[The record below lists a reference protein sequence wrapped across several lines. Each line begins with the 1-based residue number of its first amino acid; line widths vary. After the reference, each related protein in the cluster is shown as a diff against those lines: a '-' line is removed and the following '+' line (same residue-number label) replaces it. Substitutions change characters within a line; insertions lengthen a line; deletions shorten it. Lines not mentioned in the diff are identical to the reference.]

1 MRETSPLSRLSDGMS
16 SWRLRSPVREPE
28 VRVSVPDE
36 CGMLRLVLGV
46 TAPYKIRDASEDLLD
61 LFQLS
66 AAQCIGRNV
75 GVLSGPDT
83 NTQTFGELMKAV
95 GMGKRARAVLMLYSC
110 SGAGERF
117 CVSAQPYFAPSGE
130 LTSALLEMQPCKAPT
145 LKMAAQDDGR
155 AKAIVEASQPFRAV
169 FCSPEFEAL
178 YGLAEPM
185 VLGRTL
191 NLIHGPTTDQRTWVQ
206 VLTAATQG
214 TPGNAQLVTATSDCR
229 EVEVKIEVQPIV
241 NAAGYISHLL
251 ITFLRLRPY
260 RQPLPPHHDFEYGL
274 HQSARQNA
282 SSWDMPSPATI
293 PDSKLPGD
301 GQLWNVPQLM
311 ASSAIAAAPRSTWSG
326 YQGQQMDMMSTHTG
340 RISVPAHD
348 RDPFAPPAHR
358 REAELHGVIL
368 PQTPQL
374 SPFPEQ
380 GLARLDGLVGMVDP
394 LAVIPENTRCCTLE
408 RSHFD
413 FNFADPSYGMPPPP
427 LKLEAHHSN
436 PPAHDLQPDCGR
448 PPAARV
454 QGVSTVIPRR
464 KAGQAGGDVASPV
477 SITIETLE
485 RYSSVPLSKAAI
497 LLGISST
504 AMKKACRKLGLT
516 RWPYTTPSRVKLP
529 PPLPKSSVTT
539 QVDSAYVRKL
549 FRKYSG
555 HARIRDFDF
564 GGTSPVSGGGA
575 GGCEAGAG
583 GSEFSSSS
591 ASTPSEAFTPC
602 NTLAAPDVKDFNLPQ
617 ICAYL

>member
-1 MRETSPLSRLSDGMS
+1 MQHVLPQPRGAGLMRETSPLSRLSDGMS
-16 SWRLRSPVREPE
+16 AWRLRSPVREPE
-28 VRVSVPDE
+28 VSVSVPDE

-46 TAPYKIRDASEDLLD
+46 TAPYKIMDASDDLLD

-130 LTSALLEMQPCKAPT
+130 LTNALLEMEPCKAPT

-155 AKAIVEASQPFRAV
+155 AKAIVEASHPFRAV

-191 NLIHGPTTDQRTWVQ
+191 NLIHGPTTDQRTWMQ

-214 TPGNAQLVTATSDCR
+214 TPGNVQLVTATSDCR

-260 RQPLPPHHDFEYGL
+260 RHSLPPHHDIEYGL
-274 HQSARQNA
+274 HQCGRQN
-282 SSWDMPSPATI
+282 SSAWDMPSPATI

-301 GQLWNVPQLM
+301 GQLWAVPQLM
-311 ASSAIAAAPRSTWSG
+311 SSSAIAAAPRSTWSG
-326 YQGQQMDMMSTHTG
+326 YKVEQMDMMSRQKG
-340 RISVPAHD
+340 IISPAHD
-348 RDPFAPPAHR
+348 REPFAPPAHR
-358 REAELHGVIL
+358 RDAELPCVIL
-368 PQTPQL
+368 PQTQQKLPDIL
-374 SPFPEQ
+374 
-380 GLARLDGLVGMVDP
+380 
-394 LAVIPENTRCCTLE
+394 ENTRCCHKLE
-408 RSHFD
+408 SSHFD
-413 FNFADPSYGMPPPP
+413 FDFADPSYAMPPPP
-427 LKLEAHHSN
+427 LQLEAQHSN
-436 PPAHDLQPDCGR
+436 LLAQDPQPDCGR
-448 PPAARV
+448 PPAPRV

-504 AMKKACRKLGLT
+504 AMKKACRKLGVT
-516 RWPYTTPSRVKLP
+516 RWPYSTHSRAKLP
-529 PPLPKSSVTT
+529 PPPPKSSLTM

-564 GGTSPVSGGGA
+564 GETSPVPVGS
-575 GGCEAGAG
+575 AGASAGG
-583 GSEFSSSS
+583 GSEMSEISSS
-591 ASTPSEAFTPC
+591 AAEISEISSSAAITPSEAFTP
-602 NTLAAPDVKDFNLPQ
+602 LEFFSPLIKP
-617 ICAYL
+617 

>member
-1 MRETSPLSRLSDGMS
+1 MRDSSPLSRLSDGIS
-16 SWRLRSPVREPE
+16 LWRLREPE
-28 VRVSVPDE
+28 VRVTVPEGCISVPYE

-46 TAPYKIRDASEDLLD
+46 TAPYKILDASEDLLD

-95 GMGKRARAVLMLYSC
+95 GMGKRSRAVIMLYSC

-117 CVSAQPYFAPSGE
+117 SVSAQPYFAPSGE

-145 LKMAAQDDGR
+145 LKVAAQDDGR

-191 NLIHGPTTDQRTWVQ
+191 NLIHGPTTDQRTWMQ
-206 VLTAATQG
+206 VLTAAAQGTQG
-214 TPGNAQLVTATSDCR
+214 NAKLVTATSDCR

-241 NAAGYISHLL
+241 NAAGYITHLL
-251 ITFLRLRPY
+251 ITFMRLRPF
-260 RQPLPPHHDFEYGL
+260 RQPFPPHQDFEYAL
-274 HQSARQNA
+274 HQRQNPSA
-282 SSWDMPSPATI
+282 WDMPSPATI
-293 PDSKLPGD
+293 PDSKLPRD
-301 GQLWNVPQLM
+301 GELWNVPQLL
-311 ASSAIAAAPRSTWSG
+311 APSATAAAPRSTWSG
-326 YQGQQMDMMSTHTG
+326 YQGQQMDMMSRHTG
-340 RISVPAHD
+340 MMSAPAHG
-348 RDPFAPPAHR
+348 REPFALPAHR
-358 REAELHGVIL
+358 RETELPSVSL
-368 PQTPQL
+368 SQTRQL

-380 GLARLDGLVGMVDP
+380 RLARLDGLVGIVDP
-394 LAVIPENTRCCTLE
+394 LAVIPENTRCCHQLE
-408 RSHFD
+408 SSHFD
-413 FNFADPSYGMPPPP
+413 FDFADPSYGIPPPP
-427 LKLEAHHSN
+427 LEAHHSN
-436 PPAHDLQPDCGR
+436 PPVQDLQPECGR
-448 PPAARV
+448 PPAARTRAGGV

-516 RWPYTTPSRVKLP
+516 RWPYMTPSGVKP
-529 PPLPKSSVTT
+529 PPPPQKSSLTT

-555 HARIRDFDF
+555 HTRIRDFDL
-564 GGTSPVSGGGA
+564 GGTSPVPGGGA
-575 GGCEAGAG
+575 GGSEASAG
-583 GSEFSSSS
+583 GSEVSSST
-591 ASTPSEAFTPC
+591 ASTPCEAFTPYD
-602 NTLAAPDVKDFNLPQ
+602 TLAAPEVKL
-617 ICAYL
+617 LES